1 MSMPLEI
8 KRLAGYDLIVP
19 FIDENIEIEKLAS
32 NNKLITS
39 NNDISEHIEYTD
51 DEANVYSNFLK
62 SSYR

>member
-51 DEANVYSNFLK
+51 DEAKVYSNFLK